1 MMEKILIEIVNKEF
15 TPSPTQNTT
24 ITSLAMKY
32 TFQAK
37 NIIVAMNKAKE
48 LTKDYY
54 RSTIAPSVAVI
65 HKVYNLKIV
74 TSIPNQY
81 TIGLRIDVTLK
92 DGVDSNNLGTYDRAG
107 GYTNKKAINTLKKC
121 DNILR
126 RNLK

>member
-54 RSTIAPSVAVI
+54 RSNS
-65 HKVYNLKIV
+65 
-74 TSIPNQY
+74 SISS
-81 TIGLRIDVTLK
+81 
-92 DGVDSNNLGTYDRAG
+92 SNT
-107 GYTNKKAINTLKKC
+107 
-121 DNILR
+121 
-126 RNLK
+126 